1 MGPVVLIVIV
11 NYRTSGLAI
20 DCLRS
25 IEKEAIDSPGLRVV
39 VVDNHSGDGSVEKLQ
54 AAIAEHDWSRWASV
68 LPSDRNGGFAAGNN
82 LAIRA
87 ELARP
92 SQDRARYIYLLN
104 PDTVLRSGALAEV
117 VAFLEAHPKVG
128 IAGSRIEGPDGRG
141 SGSARHFPSPLG
153 ELESMAR
160 LGPVSRL
167 LRRHAVPMVDKG
179 EPLACDWVSGAA
191 LMVRT
196 EAFTSVGL
204 FDEGYFLYFEETDF
218 CRRVR
223 SAGWEVWLVPR
234 SRVVHW
240 EGASTR
246 IRNGNARRAK
256 YWYASRRRFF
266 IRAHGVWGW
275 ILADCCWA
283 AGRLIWT
290 LQKVSGFVACWD
302 DDPRGFASD
311 LLGGDWEL
319 IRSGQWRAIAEGP
332 PFLTGSDRDE
342 RRRA

>member
-1 MGPVVLIVIV
+1 MGPAVLIVIV

-20 DCLRS
+20 DCLHS
-25 IEKEAIDSPGLRVV
+25 IAKEAIDSPGLRVV
-39 VVDNHSGDGSVEKLQ
+39 VVDNHSGDGSVEKLRD
-54 AAIAEHDWSRWASV
+54 AIAEQRWSRWAAL

-82 LAIRA
+82 LAIRE

-92 SQDRARYIYLLN
+92 PQDRARYIYLLN
-104 PDTVLRSGALAEV
+104 PDTVLRAGALAELL
-117 VAFLEAHPKVG
+117 AFLEAHPKVG
-128 IAGSRIEGPDGRG
+128 VAGSRIEDAQGRG
-141 SGSARHFPSPLG
+141 SGSARRLPNPLG

-167 LRRHAVPMVDKG
+167 LRRHAVPMVDG
-179 EPLACDWVSGAA
+179 ADPLACDWVSGAA
-191 LMVRT
+191 MMIRT
-196 EAFTSVGL
+196 EVFSTVGL

-218 CRRVR
+218 CRRLR
-223 SAGWEVWLVPR
+223 SAGWEIWLVPR
-234 SRVVHW
+234 SRVLHW

-256 YWYASRRRFF
+256 YWYESRRRFF
-266 IRAHGVWGW
+266 IRAHGVRGW

-290 LQKVSGFVACWD
+290 LQKLSGLVACWD
-302 DDPRGFASD
+302 DDPQGFASD

-319 IRSGQWRAIAEGP
+319 IRTGKWRVIAEGP
-332 PFLTGSDRDE
+332 PVFSGSDRDG
-342 RRRA
+342 RQRA